1 MDEQQDDVERRLS
14 AALHRM
20 GSEARAPEGL
30 WARIEPR
37 LEDRVMVRGGWGR
50 RFGMAAMGVAAALVL
65 AVGGV
70 GTARVANDLLSE
82 SGDDGSAL
90 LGFSGPQGA
99 PGADSFAAFDADD
112 EADRWN
118 PFGARQYDRRGRPS
132 PKSAGR

>member
-30 WARIEPR
+30 WARIAPR

-70 GTARVANDLLSE
+70 GTARVASRPVVGVGGRWLRVTELLRT
-82 SGDDGSAL
+82 G
-90 LGFSGPQGA
+90 
-99 PGADSFAAFDADD
+99 
-112 EADRWN
+112 RR
-118 PFGARQYDRRGRPS
+118 ARTGRRGRRRLVH
-132 PKSAGR
+132 GLRRG